1 MAKLRTIVVG
11 TGGMA
16 RHHIRFML
24 EQTRTTDMVGF
35 VETSEDQRKKVQKFY
50 KDKGETCPPFF
61 RTIGELIKAQLKP
74 NAALIVTPHKYHFEN
89 ARECLINGMDV
100 LLEKPMVMNANE
112 ARRLIGIRDQT
123 KRVLVVAFPGS
134 LSPAVQKA
142 KELLSEGVIGNITGV
157 AAFAHQNWKSMTTGT
172 WRQDPDMSGGGFL
185 FDTGSHMVNTV
196 VDLMGDDVAQ
206 VSALFDNRSTPV
218 EINSSVSGFFKNG
231 VVFSFTGA
239 GESVDCKSQIMV
251 FGDKGVLETGIWG
264 EKLRLKVGNGDYK
277 PVPYPKSKGV
287 WEEFVK
293 VVQGKLENPC
303 PAEVGLRFAKLMDMI
318 RESAKTGKVVKA

>member
-1 MAKLRTIVVG
+1 MAKIKTIVVG

-16 RHHIRFML
+16 RHHIRLML
-24 EQTRTTDMVGF
+24 EQQRTTDMVGF
-35 VETSEDQRKKVQKFY
+35 VETSEDQRQAVKTLYQET
-50 KDKGETCPPFF
+50 GHTCPAFY
-61 RTIGELIKAQLKP
+61 RTIGEFIKTQGKAE
-74 NAALIVTPHKYHFEN
+74 AALIVTPHKFHFEQ
-89 ARECLINGMDV
+89 ARECLTNGMDV
-100 LLEKPMVMNANE
+100 LLEKPMVMNTAE
-112 ARRLIGIRDQT
+112 AKRLIGIRDQT

-142 KELLSEGVIGNITGV
+142 KEILAEGTIGKITGV
-157 AAFAHQNWKSMTTGT
+157 AAFAHQNWKPLTIGS
-172 WRQDPDMSGGGFL
+172 WRQDPEMSGGGFL

-196 VDLMGDDVAQ
+196 VDLIGDDVAQ
-206 VSALFDNRSTPV
+206 ASALFDNCNTPV

-239 GESVDCKSQIMV
+239 GDSVDCKSQIML

-264 EKLRLKVGNGDYK
+264 EKLRLKLGDGDYK
-277 PVPYPKSKGV
+277 PVAYPKSKGV